1 MVRINK
7 LNELLNVIT
16 DQAIDRF
23 SKRPD
28 QISNAEFL
36 KGIQV
41 LQEAIYLILAT
52 TTYLTHLKKKTS
64 STTKYIKY
72 QNKGWKL
79 MDEMEVGYI
88 NKDEY
93 NNAKDG
99 KKFETKKFEE
109 LDFNKDGRLTKGEY
123 ELNQKVDFAKGD
135 KNGDAKLSEY
145 EYISAKKAELKYN
158 FKEKTPQ
165 GSVKEKYKYKVNE

>member
-1 MVRINK
+1 MNK
-7 LNELLNVIT
+7 KLFLLGALSLGLALNVNAAETAKNSNPEIEGYKIKFKEMDKNGRGYIT
-16 DQAIDRF
+16 E
-23 SKRPD
+23 K
-28 QISNAEFL
+28 E
-36 KGIQV
+36 
-41 LQEAIYLILAT
+41 
-52 TTYLTHLKKKTS
+52 
-64 STTKYIKY
+64 YIKY

-99 KKFETKKFEE
+99 KKFKTKKFEE

>member
-1 MVRINK
+1 MNK
-7 LNELLNVIT
+7 KLFLLGALSLGLALNV
-16 DQAIDRF
+16 
-23 SKRPD
+23 
-28 QISNAEFL
+28 NAAE
-36 KGIQV
+36 
-41 LQEAIYLILAT
+41 
-52 TTYLTHLKKKTS
+52 
-64 STTKYIKY
+64 TTKNSNPEIEGYKIKFKEMDKNGRGYITEKEYIKY
-72 QNKGWKL
+72 QNQGWKL

>member
-1 MVRINK
+1 MNK
-7 LNELLNVIT
+7 KLFLLGALSLGLALNVNAAETAKNSNPEIEGYKIKFKEMDKNGRGYIT
-16 DQAIDRF
+16 E
-23 SKRPD
+23 K
-28 QISNAEFL
+28 E
-36 KGIQV
+36 
-41 LQEAIYLILAT
+41 
-52 TTYLTHLKKKTS
+52 
-64 STTKYIKY
+64 YIKY
-72 QNKGWKL
+72 QNQGWKL